1 LEVSLS
7 PADTYP
13 SALRATRL
21 LVSAL
26 VGIAILMLAA
36 PVEAQAKADFS
47 WPTPVIVKKKVTFT
61 AELDSSASHYEWDLD
76 GDGTYGDVNGIT
88 ADRTFNSVK
97 TYVVGLRI
105 LDDQLNVVDTT
116 TKEVVVSPAPSGGNA
131 APEAS
136 FAFFPAEPVAGL
148 PVTFVSTSV
157 DPDSPIPAGA
167 QRWDLNGDG
176 VFDEATG
183 ESATVTFPAP
193 GMYPVSLQVTTNKR
207 DVASLVLPVGAPV
220 AGAVKAF
227 SLMSPFPV
235 VRIAGRT
242 TRRGAR
248 IRRMSVDAP
257 PGTAVKVRCHG
268 RGCPF
273 KSTSRTVSMRV
284 RAGSLPPTR
293 LTRVRRL
300 EGRTLRTGA
309 ILRVFV
315 TRSDVIGKYTRFRI
329 RRSKPP
335 ARQDLC
341 MVPGTTKPAPCP
353 SR

>member
-1 LEVSLS
+1 
-7 PADTYP
+7 
-13 SALRATRL
+13 L
-21 LVSAL
+21 LVSVL
-26 VGIAILMLAA
+26 VGIGVLMLAV
-36 PVEAQAKADFS
+36 PVAAQAQADFS
-47 WPTPVIVKKKVTFT
+47 WPSPVIVKKKVKFT
-61 AELDSSASHYEWDLD
+61 AELDSSATHYTWDLD
-76 GDGTYGDVNGIT
+76 EDGVFGDVNGIT
-88 ADRTFNSVK
+88 ADRVFNGVR
-97 TYVVGLRI
+97 TYQISLRL
-105 LDDQLNVVDTT
+105 LDDQLNIVGET
-116 TKEVVVSPAPSGGNA
+116 TKDVVVSEAPSGGNA
-131 APEAS
+131 PPEAS
-136 FAFFPAEPVAGL
+136 FAFFPASPVAGL

-176 VFDEATG
+176 VFEEATG
-183 ESATVTFPAP
+183 ESATVTFPTA
-193 GMYPVSLQVTTNKR
+193 GIYPVSLEVTTNKKA
-207 DVASLVLPVGAPV
+207 VASLLLLVAAPV
-220 AGAVKAF
+220 AGSVKAF

-242 TRRGAR
+242 SRRGAR

-284 RAGSLPPTR
+284 RAGSLLPATR

-329 RRSKPP
+329 RKSKPP

>member
-1 LEVSLS
+1 M
-7 PADTYP
+7 
-13 SALRATRL
+13 
-21 LVSAL
+21 L
-26 VGIAILMLAA
+26 VGISILSLAA
-36 PVEAQAKADFS
+36 PAEAKAKADFS

-61 AELDSSASHYEWDLD
+61 AELDSSVSHYTWDLD
-76 GDGTYGDVNGIT
+76 EDGVFGDVNGIT
-88 ADRTFNSVK
+88 ADRVFNSAR
-97 TYVVGLRI
+97 TYQISLRI
-105 LDDQLNVVDTT
+105 LDDQLNIVDET
-116 TKEVVVSPAPSGGNA
+116 TKSVAVSPAPSGANA
-131 APEAS
+131 PPEAS
-136 FAFFPAEPVAGL
+136 FAFFPASPVAGL

-157 DPDSPIPAGA
+157 DPDSPMPAGA

-176 VFDEATG
+176 VFEEATG
-183 ESATVTFPAP
+183 ESATVTFPTA
-193 GMYPVSLQVTTNKR
+193 GIYPVSLEVTTNKKA
-207 DVASLVLPVGAPV
+207 VASLLLLVAAPV
-220 AGAVKAF
+220 AGSVKAF

-242 TRRGAR
+242 SRRGAR

-284 RAGSLPPTR
+284 RAGSLLPATR

-329 RRSKPP
+329 RKSKPP